1 MRPRYRIPN
10 NKKYFHTAPKI
21 DKRDMTILKRK
32 IESINRKK
40 DKNEIEGNIHKKPR
54 FKRTYL

>member
-10 NKKYFHTAPKI
+10 NKQYFHKVQKI

-32 IESINRKK
+32 IEIITRKNEK
-40 DKNEIEGNIHKKPR
+40 KEIEGSTHKKPK
-54 FKRTYL
+54 FNKSFL